1 MIQAGIDLVKSF
13 EGCKLTAYKDMVGV
27 WTIGWGTT
35 SGVRPGMTISQAR
48 ADMLLEHDLDGFEM
62 DVVKLVNPK
71 VQLNDFEKA
80 ALTSFAY
87 NLGTGALA
95 RSTLLRY
102 LNRGDRLHAANEF
115 LKWNRAGGVPVS
127 GLTRR
132 RMAERDLF
140 MRTA

>member
-35 SGVRPGMTISQAR
+35 GGVRPGMTISQAR
-48 ADMLLEHDLDGFEM
+48 ADMLLEHDLDIFEM
-62 DVVKLVNPK
+62 DVMKLVNPK

-87 NLGTGALA
+87 NLGAGALA

-115 LKWNRAGGVPVS
+115 LKWNKAGGVPVS

-140 MRTA
+140 MRQS

>member
-13 EGCKLTAYKDMVGV
+13 EGCKLTSYKDMVGV
-27 WTIGWGTT
+27 WTIGYGHT
-35 SGVRPGMTISQAR
+35 GVVRPGMTISQAR
-48 ADMLLEHDLDGFEM
+48 ADALLEQDLDAFEM
-62 DVVKLVNPK
+62 DVSKLVSPK
-71 VQLNDFEKA
+71 VGLNDWEKA
-80 ALTSFAY
+80 ALTSFAF
-87 NLGTGALA
+87 NLGAGALA

-102 LNRGDRLHAANEF
+102 LNKGDRLHAANEF

>member
-35 SGVRPGMTISQAR
+35 GGVRPGMTISQAR
-48 ADMLLEHDLDGFEM
+48 ADALLEHDLDGFEM
-62 DVVKLVNPK
+62 DVVRLVSPK

-87 NLGTGALA
+87 NLGAGALA

-102 LNRGDRLHAANEF
+102 LNKGDRLHAANEF

>member
-35 SGVRPGMTISQAR
+35 TNVRPGMTISQAR
-48 ADMLLEHDLDGFEM
+48 ADMLLEHDLDIFEM
-62 DVVKLVNPK
+62 DVTKLVK
-71 VQLNDFEKA
+71 VQLNDWEKA

-87 NLGTGALA
+87 NLGAGALA

-102 LNRGDRLHAANEF
+102 LNKGNKLQAANEY

-140 MRTA
+140 LRTS